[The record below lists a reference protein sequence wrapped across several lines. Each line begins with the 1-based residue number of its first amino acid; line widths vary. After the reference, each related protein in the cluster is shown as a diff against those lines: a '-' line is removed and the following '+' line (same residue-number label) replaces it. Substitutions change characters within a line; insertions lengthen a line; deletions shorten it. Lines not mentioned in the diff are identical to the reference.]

1 MKIVISL
8 LFTFLLFACKS
19 SENPSYTTQM
29 NDERV
34 IIIDN
39 SNNVVNFF
47 TKNGLLINR
56 VNLTTMQSQ
65 KIDLTL
71 KFRQQIH
78 DWNDSIFVR
87 AELIGD
93 KLYWYA
99 ETSGTNTREA
109 SSLYFESGGGME
121 ILLCGY
127 LCGWNPVYDS
137 EEAKIISYSTS
148 GIISNITLEEFSN
161 IKGFGYKAKS
171 KK

>member
-8 LFTFLLFACKS
+8 LFVFLLFACKS
-19 SENPSYTTQM
+19 DEKPSYTTQM

-39 SNNVVNFF
+39 GNNVVNFF

-56 VNLTTMQSQ
+56 IDLTTMQSQ

-71 KFRQQIH
+71 EFRKQIF
-78 DWNDSIFVR
+78 DWNESIFIK

-99 ETSGTNTREA
+99 ETSNINTTDA
-109 SSLYFESGGGME
+109 NNLYFKSGGGME
-121 ILLCGY
+121 ILLCANS
-127 LCGWNPVYDS
+127 CGWRSLYDS
-137 EEAKIISYSTS
+137 EKGKTIRYRTS
-148 GIISNITLEEFSN
+148 GLVNNMTLEEFSN
-161 IKGFGYKAKS
+161 IKDFGFQAIS
-171 KK
+171 KR

>member
-1 MKIVISL
+1 MKIVIPL

-56 VNLTTMQSQ
+56 IDLTTMQSQ

-78 DWNDSIFVR
+78 NWNDSIFVK

-99 ETSGTNTREA
+99 QTSSTNTREA
-109 SSLYFESGGGME
+109 SNLKFRSGGGME

-127 LCGWNPVYDS
+127 LCGWNPVFDS
-137 EEAKIISYSTS
+137 EDGKTISYATS
-148 GIISNITLEEFSN
+148 GIVGNITLEEYSN
-161 IKGFGYKAKS
+161 IKDFSYRAIS

>member
-8 LFTFLLFACKS
+8 LFVFLLFACKS
-19 SENPSYTTQM
+19 DEKPSYTTQM

-56 VNLTTMQSQ
+56 INLTTMQSQ
-65 KIDLTL
+65 KMDLTL
-71 KFRQQIH
+71 KFREQIF
-78 DWNDSIFVR
+78 DWNDSIFIK

-93 KLYWYA
+93 KLYWHS
-99 ETSGTNTREA
+99 ETSNINTTNA
-109 SSLYFESGGGME
+109 HNLYFKSGGGME
-121 ILLCGY
+121 IPLCGY
-127 LCGWNPVYDS
+127 SCDWRPLYDS
-137 EEAKIISYSTS
+137 EKGKKRYRTS
-148 GIISNITLEEFSN
+148 GLVTNITLEEFSN
-161 IKGFGYKAKS
+161 IKTFGYEAKI

>member
-8 LFTFLLFACKS
+8 LFVFLLFACKS
-19 SENPSYTTQM
+19 DEKPSYTTQM

-39 SNNVVNFF
+39 GNNVVNFF

-56 VNLTTMQSQ
+56 IDLTTMQSQ

-71 KFRQQIH
+71 KFREQIH
-78 DWNDSIFVR
+78 DWNDSIFIR

-99 ETSGTNTREA
+99 QTSSTNTRNA
-109 SSLYFESGGGME
+109 SNLYFRSNGGME
-121 ILLCGY
+121 IRLCGD
-127 LCGWNPVYDS
+127 LCGWGGVYDS
-137 EEAKIISYSTS
+137 EKGKTTYYSTS
-148 GIISNITLEEFSN
+148 GIVGNITLEEFSN
-161 IKGFGYKAKS
+161 IKGFAFRAIS

>member
-1 MKIVISL
+1 
-8 LFTFLLFACKS
+8 
-19 SENPSYTTQM
+19 M

-39 SNNVVNFF
+39 SNNIVNFF

-71 KFRQQIH
+71 KSRVQIH
-78 DWNDSIFVR
+78 DWNDSIFVK

-93 KLYWYA
+93 KLYWHA
-99 ETSGTNTREA
+99 ETSSTNTREA
-109 SSLYFESGGGME
+109 SNLHFRSDGGME

-127 LCGWNPVYDS
+127 SCGWNGVYDS
-137 EEAKIISYSTS
+137 EKGKTTSYSTS
-148 GIISNITLEEFSN
+148 GMVNNITLEEFSN
-161 IKGFGYKAKS
+161 IKNFAYIAKS

>member
-1 MKIVISL
+1 MKMVISL
-8 LFTFLLFACKS
+8 SFILLLFACKS
-19 SENPSYTTQM
+19 NESQPYTTQM

-71 KFRQQIH
+71 KYREQIH

-99 ETSGTNTREA
+99 QTSSTNTRDA
-109 SSLYFESGGGME
+109 SNLYFNSYGGME

-137 EEAKIISYSTS
+137 EKGKTTSYSTS
-148 GIISNITLEEFSN
+148 GIVSNITLEEFSN
-161 IKGFGYKAKS
+161 IKGFGFRAKS

>member
-8 LFTFLLFACKS
+8 LFVFLLFACKS
-19 SENPSYTTQM
+19 DEKPSYTTQM

-65 KIDLTL
+65 KMDLTL
-71 KFRQQIH
+71 KFGEQIH
-78 DWNDSIFVR
+78 DWNDSIFIR

-99 ETSGTNTREA
+99 HTSSTNTRNA
-109 SSLYFESGGGME
+109 GNLYFWSSGGME
-121 ILLCGY
+121 ISLCGN
-127 LCGWNPVYDS
+127 LCGWNSNYDS
-137 EEAKIISYSTS
+137 EKGKTTAYSTS
-148 GIISNITLEEFSN
+148 GMVGNITLEEFNN
-161 IKGFGYKAKS
+161 IKGFGFRAQS

>member
-1 MKIVISL
+1 MKIIISL
-8 LFTFLLFACKS
+8 LFVFLLFACELDEK
-19 SENPSYTTQM
+19 PSYTTQM

-56 VNLTTMQSQ
+56 IDLTTMQSQ
-65 KIDLTL
+65 KMDLTL
-71 KFRQQIH
+71 KFRKQIH
-78 DWNDSIFVR
+78 DWNDSIFIR

-99 ETSGTNTREA
+99 HTSGTNTRNA
-109 SSLYFESGGGME
+109 NNLYFSSGGGME
-121 ILLCGY
+121 IFLCGN
-127 LCGWNPVYDS
+127 LCGWGSVYDS
-137 EEAKIISYSTS
+137 EKGKTTAYSTS
-148 GIISNITLEEFSN
+148 GMVGNITLEEFSN
-161 IKGFGYKAKS
+161 IEYFGYRATS

>member
-1 MKIVISL
+1 MKIVIL
-8 LFTFLLFACKS
+8 LLLVFLLFACKS
-19 SENPSYTTQM
+19 DEKPSYTTQM

-56 VNLTTMQSQ
+56 IDLTTMQSQ
-65 KIDLTL
+65 KMDLTL
-71 KFRQQIH
+71 KFREQIH
-78 DWNDSIFVR
+78 DWNDSIFIN

-99 ETSGTNTREA
+99 QTSGTNTRNA
-109 SSLYFESGGGME
+109 NNLYFRSSGGME
-121 ILLCGY
+121 IRLCGNS
-127 LCGWNPVYDS
+127 CGWNGIYDS
-137 EEAKIISYSTS
+137 EKGKTTNYSTS
-148 GIISNITLEEFSN
+148 GIVGNITLEEFKN
-161 IKGFGYKAKS
+161 IKDFGYQAIS